1 LKRKKM
7 TSAQEKAFAAT
18 GCDVRFDNLTR
29 QLFAT
34 DASIYQIEPIGV
46 AFPRSAQQA
55 SAVIRAAADGNISV
69 TPRGAG
75 TSLVGNAIGEGLIVD
90 FSRYNRQISDLDLE
104 RRTVRVGAG
113 VVLDQLNAFLK
124 PHGFCFGPDVAT
136 SSRATLG
143 GMIANNSSGAH
154 VPVYGTTADHIVST
168 EIVLVDGRILN
179 IGPGFDS
186 LNAERDKIDNLIRAC
201 TDEMAERWPPGLLK
215 RWPGYGIERFSRAPN
230 NLNEILAGSEGT
242 LAAIF
247 SAELKISPLP
257 REKGLGLIFF
267 ASVDEAMEAT
277 VELLDLKPAAIEH
290 IDRPLLDQTK
300 SQLHFQ
306 AARDLLE
313 LDSDPCESIL
323 LVEFYEDVA
332 ERLSLLQF
340 RRLGLRTKILTDPH
354 EMDLVWSVRKAGL
367 SLLTGCIGAAKPV
380 AFIED
385 AAVRPAQL
393 PEYVR
398 GLQSI
403 MKPLGLK
410 ASYYGHAA
418 SGLLHVRPVLDLH
431 SATDLKKFREVADQ
445 TSALVRQFRGSL
457 SAEHGV
463 GTARTEY
470 MREQLGDELLGVMRE
485 IKRAFD
491 PKNIF
496 NPGKIFEVGTPRC
509 GVRSAQRGDPTRI
522 DNHLRE
528 NFERPIELPFTPRLA
543 FAFKDG
549 SFIGNLE
556 QCNGCGGCR
565 KDTPIMCPTFIA
577 TGEEIMSTRGRAN
590 IIRAALALRTDGH
603 PHRRA
608 TARAPVPEGEGRV
621 RAFEYGD
628 PLKSA
633 ELDAALSNCLSC
645 KGCTPECP
653 SNVNLALLKAEML
666 YARHQRDGL
675 PLRERIF
682 SSVDLFGR
690 IGCATP
696 RFANAI
702 VGLTPVRAIME
713 KTLGISAKRSL
724 PHYATERFDRWFEER
739 AVAALY
745 ERRTNNATVTDRR
758 YRRARVILWDDT
770 FVRYHEPQIGIA
782 AVKVLEALGFEVSL
796 VKDRKCCGRPA
807 FSQGNLDAA
816 AKLGKHN
823 VDLLNSAGSQQST
836 NPPSP
841 SYGAASN
848 SQLSSTPILFL
859 EPSCWSMFVDDYRE
873 LKINNAE
880 KIAARCFLFEKFID
894 DLLDREPDALQ
905 FKDRSTFAPGLRRD
919 RQVNVAIHP
928 HCHAKS
934 LMNPVFMA
942 RLVERLPGRKATLLD
957 TGCCGMAGAFGALA
971 EKYELSL
978 QVAADLLGKI
988 DNQPVGTEIIA
999 SGTSCRHQISDLTNV
1014 HPKHMAELL
1023 AGAIRNG
1030 SPKSQ

>member
-1 LKRKKM
+1 MSHVPSALRFDVHLHRLAVTKAFHLPYSGHKRRALVIHATKRILKREKT
-7 TSAQEKAFAAT
+7 TSTQEKAFAAT

-75 TSLVGNAIGEGLIVD
+75 TSLVGNAIGEGLIID
-90 FSRYNRQISDLDLE
+90 FSRYNRQITDLGLE
-104 RRTVRVGAG
+104 KRTVRVGAG

-154 VPVYGTTADHIVST
+154 VPVYGTTADHVVST

-179 IGPGFDS
+179 VGPTHNS
-186 LNAERDKIDNLIRAC
+186 LRAERDKIDKLIC
-201 TDEMAERWPPGLLK
+201 THVAEISERMPPGLLK
-215 RWPGYGIERFSRAPN
+215 RWPGYGLERFLRAPD

-247 SAELKISPLP
+247 SAELKISLLP

-313 LDSDPCESIL
+313 LDSEPCESIL

-332 ERLSLLQF
+332 ERLSLLQS
-340 RRLGLRTKILTDPH
+340 RRLGLRTKICSVAH
-354 EMDLVWSVRKAGL
+354 EMDLVWSVRKSGL
-367 SLLTGCIGAAKPV
+367 SHLTDCVGAAKPV

-393 PEYVR
+393 PAYVA
-398 GLQSI
+398 GLKSI
-403 MKPLGLK
+403 MKPLGLE

-431 SATDLKKFREVADQ
+431 SASDLKKFRQVADQ
-445 TSALVRQFRGSL
+445 TSELVRQFKGSL

-485 IKRAFD
+485 IKRTFD
-491 PKNIF
+491 PKSIF
-496 NPGKIFEVGTPRC
+496 NPGKIFEMGIPRLREA
-509 GVRSAQRGDPTRI
+509 VQHRI

-528 NFERPIELPFTPRLA
+528 NFTRPLELPFEPVLG
-543 FAFKDG
+543 FAFKDH

-556 QCNGCGGCR
+556 QCNGCGGCL
-565 KDTPIMCPTFIA
+565 KETGIMCPTFMA
-577 TGEEIMSTRGRAN
+577 THEEVMSTRGRAN
-590 IIRAALALRTDGH
+590 IARAALELRVNGD
-603 PHRRA
+603 
-608 TARAPVPEGEGRV
+608 
-621 RAFEYGD
+621 D
-628 PLKSA
+628 PLHSA
-633 ELDAALSNCLSC
+633 ELEAALSNCLSC

-653 SNVNLALLKAEML
+653 SNVNLALLKAELMH
-666 YARHQRDGL
+666 ARYQRDGL
-675 PLRERIF
+675 PLRERLF
-682 SSVDLFGR
+682 SNVDLLGK
-690 IGCATP
+690 IGCAMTS
-696 RFANAI
+696 
-702 VGLTPVRAIME
+702 LTNRILNNRPVRVAME
-713 KTLGISAKRSL
+713 KAIGISARRSL
-724 PHYATERFDRWFEER
+724 PYYAEERFDKWFVKHVVGS
-739 AVAALY
+739 A
-745 ERRTNNATVTDRR
+745 
-758 YRRARVILWDDT
+758 RRADRTPQRDVLHRGPLILWDDT
-770 FVRYHEPQIGIA
+770 FVRYHEPHIGIA
-782 AVKVLEALGFEVSL
+782 AVTVLEALGFEVSL
-796 VKDRKCCGRPA
+796 AKNRRCCGRPA

-816 AKLGKHN
+816 SKLGKHN
-823 VDLLNSAGSQQST
+823 I
-836 NPPSP
+836 
-841 SYGAASN
+841 
-848 SQLSSTPILFL
+848 SQLSTINSQPSAPPILFL
-859 EPSCWSMFVDDYRE
+859 EPSCWSMFVEDYRE
-873 LKINNAE
+873 LRIE
-880 KIAARCFLFEKFID
+880 SVEEIADRCFLFEKFVD
-894 DLLDREPDALQ
+894 DLLVQEPEALH
-905 FKDRSTFAPGLRRD
+905 FNKRSATI
-919 RQVNVAIHP
+919 AIHP

-934 LMNPVFMA
+934 IMNPAFMR
-942 RLVERLPGRKATLLD
+942 RLAERMPGRKATVLD
-957 TGCCGMAGAFGALA
+957 TACC
-971 EKYELSL
+971 
-978 QVAADLLGKI
+978 
-988 DNQPVGTEIIA
+988 
-999 SGTSCRHQISDLTNV
+999 
-1014 HPKHMAELL
+1014 
-1023 AGAIRNG
+1023 
-1030 SPKSQ
+1030 

>member
-1 LKRKKM
+1 M

-90 FSRYNRQISDLDLE
+90 FSRHNRQITDLDFE
-104 RRTVRVGAG
+104 KRSVRVGAG

-143 GMIANNSSGAH
+143 GMIANNSSGAR

-179 IGPGFDS
+179 IGPAHNS
-186 LNAERDKIDNLIRAC
+186 LGAEREKIDKLIRTC
-201 TDEMAERWPPGLLK
+201 VAEISKRMPPGLLK
-215 RWPGYGIERFSRAPN
+215 RWPGYGLERFLRAPD

-257 REKGLGLIFF
+257 CEKGLGLIFF
-267 ASVDEAMEAT
+267 ASVADAMQAT
-277 VELLDLKPAAIEH
+277 VELLELKPSAIEH

-306 AARDLLE
+306 TARDLLE
-313 LDSDPCESIL
+313 LDSEPCESIL

-332 ERLSLLQF
+332 ERLSLLQS
-340 RRLGLRTKILTDPH
+340 RRLGLRAKILTDPH
-354 EMDLVWSVRKAGL
+354 EMNLVWSVRKSGL
-367 SLLTGCIGAAKPV
+367 SLLTGCVGAAKPV

-393 PEYVR
+393 PAYVA
-398 GLQSI
+398 GLKSI
-403 MKPLGLK
+403 MKPLGLE

-431 SATDLKKFREVADQ
+431 SATDLRKYRQVADQ
-445 TSALVRQFRGSL
+445 TSALVRQFKGSL

-463 GTARTEY
+463 GIARTEY

-491 PKNIF
+491 PKNTF
-496 NPGKIFEVGTPRC
+496 NPGKIFEVGSARCLEPRKLS
-509 GVRSAQRGDPTRI
+509 GQRTDPTRI

-528 NFERPIELPFTPRLA
+528 NFTKPLELPFKPRLA

-603 PHRRA
+603 RHRRA
-608 TARAPVPEGEGRV
+608 TARAPLPEGEGRV

-682 SSVDLFGR
+682 SSVDLLGR
-690 IGCATP
+690 LGCTMP
-696 RFANAI
+696 RLANAI
-702 VGLTPVRAIME
+702 VDLTPMRAIME

-724 PHYATERFDRWFEER
+724 PHYARERFDRWFEKR
-739 AVAALY
+739 KVGTS
-745 ERRTNNATVTDRR
+745 RCDVRTPQRGVPTKG
-758 YRRARVILWDDT
+758 RVILWDDT
-770 FVRYHEPQIGIA
+770 FVRYHEPHIGIA
-782 AVKVLEALGFEVSL
+782 AVKVLETLGFEVEL
-796 VKDRKCCGRPA
+796 VKNRKCCGRPA

-816 AKLGKHN
+816 TRVGKHN
-823 VDLLNSAGSQQST
+823 VDLLNFAGSQLSSLRSATARQAT
-836 NPPSP
+836 L
-841 SYGAASN
+841 N
-848 SQLSSTPILFL
+848 SQLSAPPILFL
-859 EPSCWSMFVDDYRE
+859 EPSCWSMFVEDYRE
-873 LKINNAE
+873 LKIDNAE
-880 KIAARCFLFEKFID
+880 QVAARCFLFEKFID
-894 DLLDREPDALQ
+894 DLLDREPNALQ
-905 FKDRSTFAPGLRRD
+905 FKDRSAFADGLRREK
-919 RQVNVAIHP
+919 QVNVAIHP

-934 LMNPVFMA
+934 LMNPAFMA
-942 RLVERLPGRKATLLD
+942 RLVERLPGRKAQLLD

-971 EKYELSL
+971 EKYDLSV
-978 QVAADLLGKI
+978 QVAKDLLDKI
-988 DNQPVGTEIIA
+988 DSEDPDVVVA
-999 SGTSCRHQISDLTNV
+999 SGTSCRHQIVDLIPQSRGTRAR
-1014 HPKHMAELL
+1014 HMAELI
-1023 AGAIRNG
+1023 AEAIA
-1030 SPKSQ
+1030 